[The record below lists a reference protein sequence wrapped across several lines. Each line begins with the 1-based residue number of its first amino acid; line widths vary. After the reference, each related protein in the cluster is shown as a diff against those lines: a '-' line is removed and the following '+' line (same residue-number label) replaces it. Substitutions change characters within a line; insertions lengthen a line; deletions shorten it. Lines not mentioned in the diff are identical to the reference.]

1 MIIINKMLKI
11 NCCTLLFTLLVS
23 HFIHLLWNELTD
35 DAFFI
40 SSGKLFH
47 IRQPEYLRLCLKY
60 SVFGLGGTKQQ
71 ADDLKLTVILTSL
84 RNVKFSEIY
93 SGVDLLRVDLLRW

>member
-1 MIIINKMLKI
+1 M
-11 NCCTLLFTLLVS
+11 
-23 HFIHLLWNELTD
+23 TD

-60 SVFGLGGTKQQ
+60 SVLGLGGTKQQ
-71 ADDLKLTVILTSL
+71 ADDLKLTVVLTSL

-93 SGVDLLRVDLLRW
+93 SGVDLLKTLNINFAFLR